1 MKKASRKYDHAKK
14 DVQKSWFVMVTAFG
28 SIFFL
33 TCLFLGMRGVLD
45 LGGFIAK
52 GGPYVIAH
60 EAPGYVWIIPISI
73 LGLVLLAITL
83 ISTLDRR
90 GGFDLLT
97 PLLWPVM
104 FLSLGWNFF
113 EYALFKFDYLLW
125 GWLIC
130 GVLFFAIG
138 GLPLVL
144 IMKKYPPAT
153 ILSNYGNNLRT
164 VMLQA
169 AGIVLGIICGFFFFQ
184 AIS

>member
-1 MKKASRKYDHAKK
+1 MKEDSRKGNSAGES
-14 DVQKSWFVMVTAFG
+14 VQKSWFVIMTAFG

-33 TCLFLGMRGVLD
+33 TCLFLAMRGVMD
-45 LGGFIAK
+45 LGGFVAK

-60 EAPGYVWIIPISI
+60 EAPGYVWIIPVSI
-73 LGLVLLAITL
+73 FGLVLMAITL
-83 ISTLDRR
+83 ISTFDRR
-90 GGFDLLT
+90 GGMDLLT
-97 PLLWPVM
+97 PLLLPAM

-113 EYALFKFDYLLW
+113 EYSLFKFDYILW
-125 GWLIC
+125 GWLVC

-144 IMKKYPPAT
+144 MTKKYPPAT
-153 ILSNYGNNLRT
+153 ILGNYGNNLRT

-169 AGIVLGIICGFFFFQ
+169 AGIILGIICGFFFFQ